1 LALAADLLA
10 HREATDSSLVWEP
23 QARALLQRAGAPQ
36 QRQVWP
42 RQQQAQ
48 EKLRVARPPARQRAA
63 SRWQELGAALQE

>member
-1 LALAADLLA
+1 LALSADLLA

-23 QARALLQRAGAPQ
+23 QEPALPQRAGAP

-42 RQQQAQ
+42 RQQLAQ

>member
-42 RQQQAQ
+42 RQQAQ
-48 EKLRVARPPARQRAA
+48 EKLRVARPLARQRAA
-63 SRWQELGAALQE
+63 SQRQELGAALQE